1 MRDFDGGVVGQTL
14 ISTLNSTRT
23 KEAPGWEIMDGDITD
38 VVESVWDG
46 TYWGAL
52 VVKEGASAALQ
63 QALANPTA
71 GGYDPK
77 SAITN
82 YLTGARYFTTYSSY
96 IRPAITQ
103 ALAEVSAK
111 MSGYAANVA
120 LGQNTGANSAEQ
132 NEALARLI
140 AQAVGF
146 TETDMAPLPF
156 QSRVFINTFGVVV
169 PNLATFF
176 FNMIIMGVFT
186 EAGVYSHPTT
196 MFKLTRAKFVL
207 KVVWCVLASLIM
219 TSVNFSFR
227 EDYTYPAKNF
237 FALWT
242 DTLFYCWINFN
253 IFGTILAY
261 LPIKFIMYFVFPII
275 VTSVA
280 AAVFPPEVGDIFY
293 NISYIFPSHAYWA
306 IAITIWGK
314 GCCNRLSTY
323 CPVVMAWV
331 IFTELIWLS
340 GDWHLSRKSREGAGV
355 PPPPPDGGDP
365 ITEIVFPEEEI
376 PGDTRPLSRSLSA
389 RIASRTRS
397 PTSFGSPGGPGAHAH
412 LPPGDSVPRQYRVPV
427 WQDSSSTV
435 PSQQS
440 QASQPSPGIQ
450 QSPGVQ
456 SSPGVQT

>member
-1 MRDFDGGVVGQTL
+1 MRDFDGGIVGQTL
-14 ISTLNSTRT
+14 LSTLEGMRSAET
-23 KEAPGWEIMDGDITD
+23 PGWEVTDGTITD

-52 VVKEGASAALQ
+52 VVHSGASDALNAALADPTGAGAGYHASAAI
-63 QALANPTA
+63 
-71 GGYDPK
+71 K
-77 SAITN
+77 N

-96 IRPAITQ
+96 IRPAITE
-103 ALAEVSAK
+103 ALAVTSAK
-111 MSGYAANVA
+111 MSGYAAQQA
-120 LGQNTGANSAEQ
+120 LTRTASEAQGGQAPAPAGDT
-132 NEALARLI
+132 EALARLI
-140 AQAVGF
+140 AQAVGY
-146 TETDMAPLPF
+146 TEDDMAPIPF

-253 IFGTILAY
+253 IFGTILAF

-280 AAVFPPEVGDIFY
+280 AAVFPPEVGDAFY

-314 GCCNRLSTY
+314 GCCNRLATY

-331 IFTELIWLS
+331 IATELFWLT

-365 ITEIVFPEEEI
+365 MTEIVFPEE
-376 PGDTRPLSRSLSA
+376 
-389 RIASRTRS
+389 
-397 PTSFGSPGGPGAHAH
+397 
-412 LPPGDSVPRQYRVPV
+412 
-427 WQDSSSTV
+427 
-435 PSQQS
+435 
-440 QASQPSPGIQ
+440 
-450 QSPGVQ
+450 
-456 SSPGVQT
+456 

>member
-14 ISTLNSTRT
+14 LSTLNSMR
-23 KEAPGWEIMDGDITD
+23 APEFPGIEIMDGSITD

-52 VVKEGASAALQ
+52 VVKEGASQALQ
-63 QALANPTA
+63 DALANPTA

-96 IRPAITQ
+96 IRPGLTE
-103 ALAEVSAK
+103 ALAVTSAK
-111 MSGYAANVA
+111 MSGWAANQA
-120 LGQNTGANSAEQ
+120 LNQEPRDAQTNA
-132 NEALARLI
+132 ALARLI

-261 LPIKFIMYFVFPII
+261 VPIKFIMYFVFPII

-280 AAVFPPEVGDIFY
+280 AAVFPPEVGDRFY

-314 GCCNRLSTY
+314 GCCNKLSTY

-397 PTSFGSPGGPGAHAH
+397 PNFPGAH
-412 LPPGDSVPRQYRVPV
+412 LPAGDSAPRQYRVPV
-427 WQDSSSTV
+427 WQDSANSV

-440 QASQPSPGIQ
+440 QARQMSQQGTPTQ
-450 QSPGVQ
+450 GVAQ
-456 SSPGVQT
+456 